1 MSLHLAA
8 EERARERER
17 HGVRALLG
25 LRVCVVR
32 YYHVFLGDGF
42 FLFGLGVWG
51 SGFAVCGLELRAEVS
66 GFGI

>member
-1 MSLHLAA
+1 M
-8 EERARERER
+8 
-17 HGVRALLG
+17 RALLG

-32 YYHVFLGDGF
+32 FYHVFLVDGVF
-42 FLFGLGVWG
+42 FFGLGVWG